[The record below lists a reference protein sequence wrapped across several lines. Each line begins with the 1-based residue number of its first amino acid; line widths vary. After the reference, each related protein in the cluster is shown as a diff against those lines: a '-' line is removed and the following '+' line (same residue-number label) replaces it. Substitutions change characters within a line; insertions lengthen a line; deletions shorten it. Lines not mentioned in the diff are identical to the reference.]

1 MNNYMDTQ
9 EEFCKMRHMSFKEPT
24 DRTQYLENLVNIE
37 LHNQL
42 DGKDMHTHE
51 DMELTDYNVELFG
64 MGNFLYRIRLNKVWS
79 MTHKI
84 ENGKDITIAG
94 NILYNHIL
102 VSNMTFETGLN
113 YITKP
118 IRRWLNGTI

>member
-1 MNNYMDTQ
+1 MNISK
-9 EEFCKMRHMSFKEPT
+9 EFENIKTKYRFKEPRNKT
-24 DRTQYLENLVNIE
+24 KAIENLVNIE
-37 LHNQL
+37 LNNQL
-42 DGKDMHTHE
+42 EGKDMHTHE
-51 DMELTDYNVELFG
+51 DMELNDYNVELFG

-84 ENGKDITIAG
+84 ENGKDITLAG

-102 VSNMTFETGLN
+102 VSHMTFETGLN

>member
-9 EEFCKMRHMSFKEPT
+9 EEFAKMRHMSFKEPI
-24 DRTQYLENLVNIE
+24 DRTKFLENLVNIE

-51 DMELTDYNVELFG
+51 DMELTDYNVELHG
-64 MGNFLYRIRLNKVWS
+64 MGTYLYRIRLNKVWS

-84 ENGKDITIAG
+84 ENGRDITIAG

-102 VSNMTFETGLN
+102 VSQMTFKVGLH
-113 YITKP
+113 YITKD

>member
-1 MNNYMDTQ
+1 
-9 EEFCKMRHMSFKEPT
+9 MRHMSFKEPK
-24 DRTQYLENLVNIE
+24 DRTKYLENLVNIE

>member
-1 MNNYMDTQ
+1 MNISK
-9 EEFCKMRHMSFKEPT
+9 EFENIKTKYRFKEPRNKT
-24 DRTQYLENLVNIE
+24 KAIENLVNIE
-37 LHNQL
+37 LNNQL
-42 DGKDMHTHE
+42 EGKDMHTHE
-51 DMELTDYNVELFG
+51 DMELNDYNVELFG

-84 ENGKDITIAG
+84 EDGKDIAIAG

-102 VSNMTFETGLN
+102 VSHMTFETGLY